1 MILGLD
7 VSSSIT
13 GVSVVDNTGAIIYC
27 EHIDT
32 RNKNKFPTLL
42 DKARHIKE
50 GLQSVREQYNIES
63 IFIEESLQTF
73 RSGFS
78 SAKTL
83 STLAKINGI
92 VSYLCL
98 EIFEI
103 HPEHIGATSARKLCG
118 IKVPRGTKAKEFVMQ
133 FLLDSDP
140 TFVIQST
147 KKGNPKPGF
156 YDRADSLIIARAGL
170 ELCKQKKSKS

>member
-92 VSYLCL
+92 VSEVVVSRRLSGILDTILKYRPSTL
-98 EIFEI
+98 EKNGRRGKHSSHE
-103 HPEHIGATSARKLCG
+103 TS
-118 IKVPRGTKAKEFVMQ
+118 
-133 FLLDSDP
+133 
-140 TFVIQST
+140 
-147 KKGNPKPGF
+147 
-156 YDRADSLIIARAGL
+156 
-170 ELCKQKKSKS
+170 